1 MGLVTIYDKAEKN
14 FNSLGL
20 GVINPISAIVK
31 EELNGIYELELE
43 LIYNYNS
50 KYTLIENERIIGVD
64 TPTGRQHF
72 RIYRIAP
79 TLDNI
84 VVNARH
90 IFYDLLNNFILSLS
104 INGTASNILNNM
116 KNAFN
121 YPMNFNFETNINK
134 SGSIILEKENPVSAL
149 LGTDEEK
156 PKFIQVFGGELL
168 RDNFNV
174 KILENIGED
183 KFQTIRYGKNLIGLK
198 IDEDYSSV
206 ITRIYAYGEDEIN
219 VIVDSENIGSYL
231 YPKISTQ
238 DFTGATDAT
247 TLTQTATEYLKTV
260 DKPTVNIE
268 VNFILLSKTKEYEE
282 FKFLENIN
290 LGDTLTVY
298 NKKLNF
304 SKKAK
309 VTSYTFNAIT
319 KDYENVVLGEFLN
332 NIVDTFS
339 KNDSKI
345 NLNIS
350 RTYQLAENK
359 QNITDNRL

>member
-1 MGLVTIYDKAEKN
+1 MGLVTIYDKTEKN

-20 GVINPISAIVK
+20 GVITPTSAIVK

-43 LIYNYNS
+43 LFYSHNS
-50 KYTLIENERIIGVD
+50 KYTLIENERIVGVD

-72 RIYRIAP
+72 RIYRIVP

-116 KNAFN
+116 KNTFN

-134 SGSIILEKENPVSAL
+134 SGSITLEKENPVSAL

-183 KFQTIRYGKNLIGLK
+183 KFQTIRYGKNLMGLK
-198 IDEDYSSV
+198 IDEDYSDV
-206 ITRIYAYGEDEIN
+206 ITRLYAYGEDGIN
-219 VIVDSENIGSYL
+219 VVIDSENIGRYL

-238 DFTGATDAT
+238 DFNGATDSTA
-247 TLTQTATEYLKTV
+247 LTQTATEYLKTV

-304 SKKAK
+304 SKKAR
-309 VTSYTFNAIT
+309 VISYTFNSIT
-319 KDYENVVLGEFLN
+319 NEYISIVLGDF
-332 NIVDTFS
+332 F
-339 KNDSKI
+339 
-345 NLNIS
+345 
-350 RTYQLAENK
+350 R
-359 QNITDNRL
+359 